1 MVVFVETS
9 PSKKTVNVEPS
20 PVNKKVV
27 VSDVSSNQVVVQ
39 TSKNNNSVFI
49 SRKEAKNVYI
59 QREGGGGLQVDSPTV
74 NGSLLAGD
82 TDGTYY
88 WTQPYTHPVY
98 ESFDTNPDHI
108 ISQIKTNYKGH
119 VIDIITKDPST
130 SSDVWDADE
139 NGLYYSNN
147 VGIGGHSSVDAK
159 LKVHGDIIATGGIMA
174 YADDGSFGSIW
185 DNIPLATKD
194 SLGGVKVPHDETDTS
209 TNMYIDSNGIL
220 QVSGD
225 LSDLSQHSVTELNDV
240 NSAGSGNIIT
250 STERTNLNSAY
261 DHISKTTNPHNTGF
275 SNAYD
280 YNITDAFFKVN
291 EGNAEQDAGM
301 KVHVGSNVYQL
312 FKWDATNGRWYLD
325 ADVHVEGNITA
336 ANEISAYSSASTG
349 DIWDDMPVAT
359 ATSLGGVKVDDSI
372 SDVYLDSN
380 DVLQIS
386 IPSDAGQWDSITG
399 GIEYTGGN
407 VNVTNGIISE
417 KGYQVYSPNNKPSK
431 SDVGLGNVPNTNI
444 AYSSTIGL
452 DDLDSLTTSRDLT
465 ANSISASGN
474 VTISGDLT
482 VNGTEFITNTETVE
496 IEDNLA
502 IINSGETGDGVSAG
516 FAGWEADRGT
526 LTNYRWGF
534 DESSDLWK
542 IGKVGDLQAVVTR
555 PDSVTDDTMAL
566 WDDANNRLKFLAR
579 SNINLSDFNIDIGLS
594 NLSDYSTT
602 NDITFNG
609 DTYFNAPLHVDLNGQ
624 RIEFDS
630 DDQTRDWAYWYQGST
645 HIWTGWLDINGDLIF
660 QDIQGGNTFEINANV
675 NVTNGEI
682 SEQGDRVAT
691 RNWSTLQN
699 VTEQGNNTDNKIRI
713 EGGNKGFTTGSGLEM
728 AYSSNIGNIFAYDR
742 DSAAYKPMKLGGSS
756 IDLYG
761 GNVNIT
767 DGNLQVDGTGDSYFN
782 SNLSIGKTTAASG
795 VLDVDGNIEVSKDIN
810 GQSIILDL
818 DAGGSGKKITSGS
831 TGGSN
836 TLELQTPDGNG
847 NPTTALLIRGNVRN
861 NIQFY
866 DQSGTQYA
874 DFDPDDSQITF
885 EYPLQVND
893 NIDADGEVTAYSSS
907 DKRLKTN
914 ISDFTASELL
924 SKMNP
929 VTFNWNEKAVE
940 LNSSKDTNTNN
951 FGLIAQELEEIAPEL
966 VHNIYN
972 SDYKAI
978 DYEKLIP
985 ILIQGWKEKDKK
997 IQSLE
1002 KRINNIE
1009 KIIENYG

>member
-49 SRKEAKNVYI
+49 SRKEAKNVYV

-74 NGSLLAGD
+74 NGGLLAGD

-98 ESFDTNPDHI
+98 KSFDTNPDHI

-147 VGIGGHSSVDAK
+147 VGIGGHSSADAK

-194 SLGGVKVPHDETDTS
+194 SVGGVKAPHDETDTS

-240 NSAGSGNIIT
+240 NSAGSGNIITSTERNNLHAHANRTVLDNISSSGSGDIITSTERSNLHTHSNKTVLDNISNSGSGDIIT

-407 VNVTNGIISE
+407 VDITNGNL
-417 KGYQVYSPNNKPSK
+417 YV
-431 SDVGLGNVPNTNI
+431 
-444 AYSSTIGL
+444 
-452 DDLDSLTTSRDLT
+452 
-465 ANSISASGN
+465 SGN
-474 VTISGDLT
+474 TTIEGDLT

-602 NDITFNG
+602 NAIRTAAHTIEANYPQLRFEKPDAPTDQKYTRWVQASNYLDLRFYNDAL
-609 DTYFNAPLHVDLNGQ
+609 DTYEPVYRMIRDGFTPTYVD
-624 RIEFDS
+624 
-630 DDQTRDWAYWYQGST
+630 
-645 HIWTGWLDINGDLIF
+645 
-660 QDIQGGNTFEINANV
+660 FE
-675 NVTNGEI
+675 TELR
-682 SEQGDRVAT
+682 EQGQRVAT

-699 VTEQGNNTDNKIRI
+699 VTEQGNSTDNVSQFINFNNYLDLS
-713 EGGNKGFTTGSGLEM
+713 GKGAE
-728 AYSSNIGNIFAYDR
+728 IGFDTNENAGVFQSYDR
-742 DSAAYKPMKLGGSS
+742 TNNNFIKTFLRGNPIELRE
-756 IDLYG
+756 

-767 DGNLQVDGTGDSYFN
+767 DGNLQVDGTGDSYFAG
-782 SNLSIGKTTAASG
+782 NLSVGKTTAATG
-795 VLDVDGNIEVSKDIN
+795 ALDVEGNAVIN
-810 GQSIILDL
+810 GNFTVNQSI
-818 DAGGSGKKITSGS
+818 GS
-831 TGGSN
+831 
-836 TLELQTPDGNG
+836 
-847 NPTTALLIRGNVRN
+847 
-861 NIQFY
+861 QFVSDEGDY
-866 DQSGTQYA
+866 RFYFTDQSGNKVLDIKDLDGNTTNMTI
-874 DFDPDDSQITF
+874 SNSGVS
-885 EYPLQVND
+885 VND
-893 NIDADGEVTAYSSS
+893 DITATNFTLGS
-907 DKRLKTN
+907 DRRLKSN
-914 ISDFTASELL
+914 ITPITDALTKALYLNPISFSYDDGRESIGFTAQNVQ
-924 SKMNP
+924 KM
-929 VTFNWNEKAVE
+929 F
-940 LNSSKDTNTNN
+940 
-951 FGLIAQELEEIAPEL
+951 PEL
-966 VHNIYN
+966 VHKG
-972 SDYKAI
+972 SDGYLRLSYDQITAVNNAAI
-978 DYEKLIP
+978 HELYSE
-985 ILIQGWKEKDKK
+985 
-997 IQSLE
+997 
-1002 KRINNIE
+1002 IE
-1009 KIIENYG
+1009 KVKKENKRMKNEIQKLKSKINEICKQLDE